1 VASSARAL
9 LQYLITGGA
18 AAAVD
23 VAGFAALSAAGAPVA
38 LAAACS
44 FAVATV
50 VNFLLTSRWVF
61 RATPT
66 RHRYFAFLL
75 GAVSALVVNVALT
88 YVGTMYLVQP
98 PVVAKTFAIAM
109 TFLLNFWINSRVIF
123 RGEWT

>member
-1 VASSARAL
+1 MASSARAL
-9 LQYLITGGA
+9 LQYLFTGGTA
-18 AAAVD
+18 AAFD
-23 VAGFAALSAAGAPVA
+23 VAGFALLSSSRVPIV

-66 RHRYFAFLL
+66 RHRYFVFLL
-75 GAVSALVVNVALT
+75 GAVSALMVNVALT
-88 YVGTMYLVQP
+88 YVGMTYLVLP

-109 TFLLNFWINSRVIF
+109 TFLLNFWINSRVVF
-123 RGEWT
+123 RKEWT